1 MTRLNMKPL
10 YTLPLLVVLSLPSC
24 TTLQSARDKLEVMPE
39 TSYQTLIVRVEATA
53 ALGGEKL
60 AEALGDRSLV
70 ALDITRQL
78 QTAVRTDSL
87 DVADVIRGIAD
98 QYGTQ
103 LGLSTEHLDYVNDG
117 ARLID
122 AAVGQIRLGID
133 GALTEREKGLV
144 LALLKGLERGL
155 L

>member
-1 MTRLNMKPL
+1 MTRLNMKSL

-24 TTLQSARDKLEVMPE
+24 TTVQSARDKLEVMPE

>member
-24 TTLQSARDKLEVMPE
+24 TTVQSARDKLEVMPE

-60 AEALGDRSLV
+60 AEALGDRSSI

-87 DVADVIRGIAD
+87 DVADVIKGIAD
-98 QYGTQ
+98 KYGTQ

-144 LALLKGLERGL
+144 LALLEGLERGL
-155 L
+155 S